1 MKRSFNE
8 SQKLFAYL
16 SGLIAAL
23 SLFIFYVSAD
33 QSEGFLIICITFV
46 VIGAGI
52 WFGPIYALAV
62 TLIVLFVLGTLM
74 MFFQTGHA
82 VMFSAEDGLRMLI
95 VWGIALLLFSFMSGR
110 IHDIAAELR
119 RSVKRL
125 QSEIK
130 SFVAVDRVTGF
141 DNKQRMKLELSEE
154 IKRAER
160 YGNSFVFLLLHMHY
174 FKEFKSLYGE
184 KETDRLFQFVSL
196 QIRSSVRETD
206 KKFRPSDERFG
217 IVLTHTPAEHM
228 PAVLAKLKKQLDTY
242 QLTNGKYVS
251 LTFHV
256 CYLPYRRDI
265 RTADQFLDELENE
278 MMMNEL

>member
-8 SQKLFAYL
+8 SQKLYAYL

-23 SLFIFYVSAD
+23 SLFIFYVSNE

-74 MFFQTGHA
+74 MFFQTGQA

-95 VWGIALLLFSFMSGR
+95 VWGIALLLFSFISGR

-119 RSVKRL
+119 HSVKRL

-184 KETDRLFQFVSL
+184 KETDLLFQFVSR

-228 PAVLAKLKKQLDTY
+228 PAVLTKLKKQLDTY

-265 RTADQFLDELENE
+265 RTADQFLEELENE

>member
-8 SQKLFAYL
+8 SQKLYAYL

-23 SLFIFYVSAD
+23 SLFIFYVSAE

-74 MFFQTGHA
+74 MFFQTGQA

-95 VWGIALLLFSFMSGR
+95 VWGIALLLFSFISGR
-110 IHDIAAELR
+110 IHDIAAKLR
-119 RSVKRL
+119 HSVKRL

-160 YGNSFVFLLLHMHY
+160 YGNSFVFCCFICIISRNL
-174 FKEFKSLYGE
+174 SLCTGE
-184 KETDRLFQFVSL
+184 RD
-196 QIRSSVRETD
+196 
-206 KKFRPSDERFG
+206 RPSLSIRQ
-217 IVLTHTPAEHM
+217 PANQVKR
-228 PAVLAKLKKQLDTY
+228 PG
-242 QLTNGKYVS
+242 NG
-251 LTFHV
+251 
-256 CYLPYRRDI
+256 
-265 RTADQFLDELENE
+265 
-278 MMMNEL
+278 

>member
-8 SQKLFAYL
+8 SQKLYAYL

-23 SLFIFYVSAD
+23 SLFIFYVSAE

-74 MFFQTGHA
+74 MFFQTGQA

-95 VWGIALLLFSFMSGR
+95 VWGIALLLFSFISGR

-160 YGNSFVFLLLHMHY
+160 YSNSFVFLLLHMHY

-184 KETDRLFQFVSL
+184 KETDLLFQFVSR

-228 PAVLAKLKKQLDTY
+228 PAVLTKLKKQLDTY

-265 RTADQFLDELENE
+265 RTADQFLEELENE